1 MLMLQAWASTI
12 ADKLDASL
20 EAPEASNASEV
31 TAAST
36 TT

>member
-20 EAPEASNASEV
+20 EAIEGSKTSEV

>member
-20 EAPEASNASEV
+20 EASEGSKTSEV